1 MTETASVPA
10 KATRREWIGLLALSI
25 ACLVYSM
32 DLSVLFL
39 AIPSIVREL
48 EPSATEL
55 LWMNDIYGFMVAG
68 FLVTMGGLGDRIG
81 RRKLL
86 MLGAAAFA
94 AASTFAAFSQS
105 AGMLVFARALLGIAG
120 ATIAPST
127 LSLIMNMFRDEA
139 ERNRAIGV
147 WGTAFALGG
156 LVGPLIGGVLLHFFH
171 WGSVFLVNVP
181 IMALLI
187 VCAPFLLPEYRSGE
201 NPRLDLASVVL
212 SLATVLPIIYG
223 FKHIAIYGFDPLYL
237 LPVAAGFGFGALFV
251 RRQRGLSEPLVD
263 LALFRVPAFSV
274 SMLVNLGGV
283 FFIFALFLMQTQ
295 FFQLVIGLSP
305 LEAALWA
312 AIPGLFFTIMSLQAY
327 RVTNHFGPV
336 ATVLGGL
343 VIFALGA
350 ALMGFAAYAES
361 LAGILF
367 ANAVLGAGFIPV
379 VLTTTGLIV
388 GSAPPERGGVAS
400 AMSETSAE
408 FGGALGVGLLGSLA
422 TMIYRLD
429 MADAD
434 LSGLPDEI
442 AVAASQTLAGAVDGA
457 LELGLSDSVWLA
469 EARSAFSLSY
479 AACSGVAAIALI
491 LLALVARHIYGNHR
505 PRIVE
510 AGH

>member
-1 MTETASVPA
+1 MTEMVPA
-10 KATRREWIGLLALSI
+10 KATRREWTGLVALSV

-81 RRKLL
+81 RRRLL
-86 MLGAAAFA
+86 VLGAAAFA
-94 AASTFAAFSQS
+94 AASAFAAFAQS

-127 LSLIMNMFRDEA
+127 LSLIMNMFRDEG

-171 WGSVFLVNVP
+171 WGSVFLINVP

-187 VCAPFLLPEYRSGE
+187 ACAPFLLPEYRSGE
-201 NPRLDLASVVL
+201 SPRLDLASVVL
-212 SLATVLPIIYG
+212 SLATVLPVIYG
-223 FKHIAIYGFDPLYL
+223 FKHMAIYGFDAPYL
-237 LPVAAGFGFGALFV
+237 LPVAAGLMFGAFFV
-251 RRQRGLSEPLVD
+251 RRQRGLAEPLVD
-263 LALFRVPAFSV
+263 LALFRAPAFTV
-274 SMLVNLGGV
+274 SMLVNLCGV

-295 FFQLVIGLSP
+295 FFQLVIGLTP

-312 AIPGLFFTIMSLQAY
+312 AIPGLFYTVMSLQAY

-336 ATVLGGL
+336 RTVLGGL
-343 VIFALGA
+343 VIFAAGA

-361 LAGILF
+361 LAGVLL

-379 VLTTTGLIV
+379 MLTTTGLIV

-408 FGGALGVGLLGSLA
+408 LGGALGVGILGSLA
-422 TMIYRLD
+422 TMVYRLD
-429 MADAD
+429 MARAD
-434 LSGLPDEI
+434 LSDLPAEI
-442 AVAASQTLAGAVDGA
+442 AAAAGQTLAGAVDGA
-457 LELGLSDSVWLA
+457 RELGLSAPLWLA
-469 EARSAFSLSY
+469 TARSAFSLSF
-479 AACSGVAAIALI
+479 AVCSGVAAVALV
-491 LLALVARHIYGNHR
+491 LLALAAQRIYGRHE
-505 PRIVE
+505 PRVE
-510 AGH
+510 ATGH

>member
-1 MTETASVPA
+1 MTDTALVPA
-10 KATRREWIGLLALSI
+10 KATRREWIGLVALSV

-39 AIPSIVREL
+39 AIPAIVRDL

-94 AASTFAAFSQS
+94 AASVFAAFAQS
-105 AGMLVFARALLGIAG
+105 AGMLVLARALLGIAG

-127 LSLIMNMFRDEA
+127 LSLIMNMFPDEA

-156 LVGPLIGGVLLHFFH
+156 LVGPLIGGLLLHFFH

-181 IMALLI
+181 IMATLI
-187 VCAPFLLPEYRSGE
+187 VCAPFLLPEYCSGE
-201 NPRLDLASVVL
+201 SPKLDLASVVL
-212 SLATVLPIIYG
+212 SLATVLPVIYG
-223 FKHIAIYGFDPLYL
+223 FKHVAVYGLDIIPL
-237 LPVAAGFGFGALFV
+237 LPVAAGIGFGALFV
-251 RRQRGLSEPLVD
+251 RRQRGLAEPLVD
-263 LALFRVPAFSV
+263 LALFRTPAFTV
-274 SMLVNLGGV
+274 SMLVNLGVV
-283 FFIFALFLMQTQ
+283 FFIFAMFLMQAQ
-295 FFQLVIGLSP
+295 FFQLVLGLTP

-312 AIPGLFFTIMSLQAY
+312 AIPGLFYTVMSLQAY
-327 RVTNHFGPV
+327 RVTNRFGPV
-336 ATVLGGL
+336 STVLGGL
-343 VIFALGA
+343 VIFSAGA
-350 ALMGFAAYAES
+350 ALMAVAAYAES
-361 LAGILF
+361 LAGILV

-408 FGGALGVGLLGSLA
+408 FGGALGVGVLGSLA
-422 TMIYRLD
+422 TLVYRLE
-429 MADAD
+429 MKAAD
-434 LSGLPDEI
+434 LSNLPGEI
-442 AVAASQTLAGAVDGA
+442 ATAASQTLAGAVDGA
-457 LELGLSDSVWLA
+457 RELALADPAWLET
-469 EARSAFSLSY
+469 ARAAFSLSY
-479 AACSGVAAIALI
+479 AICSAVAAVAM
-491 LLALVARHIYGNHR
+491 LLLTFAARKIYR
-505 PRIVE
+505 VDQPRIVDG
-510 AGH
+510 GH